1 MMNEAVNRQ
10 LNHRTIRMFKDEPLS
25 AETISTLVNVARHT
39 ATSHFLQAFSI
50 ISITDPQL
58 KAAIRNISKQG
69 YVGTNGHL
77 FIFVADQYRDATIG
91 QEMGQPQNI
100 LGDADRMIAAFSD
113 AILAVQNT
121 VNAAESMGLG
131 AVILGSILNDAQQL
145 IDLLQLPKL
154 TFPVLGLE
162 VGYPAQNPQLKPR
175 LPEKFVHFENHYQL
189 PTPIVTQLNDYDE
202 VVHNYYDM
210 RETNQRVDTFT
221 NQIYKSLTNVPEKR
235 DQLLHT
241 LHQQGF
247 LLNDQN

>member
-1 MMNEAVNRQ
+1 MNDTINCQ
-10 LNHRTIRMFKDEPLS
+10 LNHRTIRVFKDQLLS
-25 AETISTLVNVARHT
+25 AEIVTTLVNVARHT

-50 ISITDPQL
+50 ISVTDPNL
-58 KAAIRNISKQG
+58 KAAIRNISKQA

-77 FIFVADQYRDATIG
+77 FIFIADQYRDAIIG
-91 QEMGQPQNI
+91 QEMGHPENI
-100 LGDADRMIAAFSD
+100 LGDADRMIAGFSD

-145 IDLLQLPKL
+145 IDLLHLPKL

-162 VGYPAQNPQLKPR
+162 IGYPAQQPQLKPR
-175 LPEKFVHFENHYQL
+175 LPEQFVHFENSYQL
-189 PTPIVTQLNDYDE
+189 PTPIVSQLSHYDK
-202 VVHNYYDM
+202 VVHDYYDM

-221 NQIYKSLTNVPEKR
+221 NQIYKSLTDVPEKR
-235 DQLLHT
+235 NQLLHT

-247 LLNDQN
+247 LVADQN